1 MKQIIILL
9 LLSFVLAT
17 KIFGQASID
26 KASFDTLINKA
37 QWTNSSALVV
47 YLDGKL
53 YNERYFGKKEQ
64 KIEAMSSTKSIVSYA
79 IGKLLTDGLIR
90 SIDQYVY
97 EFYPEWNEG
106 LRKEITIR
114 HLLNHTSGLQNN
126 PNTTVE
132 IYPSKDFIRLALD
145 AEVLEKPGTMFR
157 YNNKAVNLL
166 AGIIEKASGRKLD
179 VYLKEN
185 LFNPMGITDFNWAKD
200 KSGNPQGMAGFQ
212 VLPEDFAKL
221 GQLFINKGVWNDKPL
236 INKTWFDD
244 MIKPSELEPTCG
256 LLWWII
262 YKKKTAIVD
271 DAHIAIL
278 KRIGLPDNVL
288 TKLATLKGT
297 YTDSAWK
304 TVAAKEIVNSEIWK
318 KEYMDILQNN
328 NIGLSRKEYDEPIGY
343 ATRGNYGNYMF
354 VNPAKKLVVVRMIT
368 EQAYTKSNNNKSDF
382 NDFFDLVSN
391 L

>member
-1 MKQIIILL
+1 MKNILILL
-9 LLSFVLAT
+9 LLPLVLAT
-17 KIFGQASID
+17 NLFGQASID
-26 KASFDTLINKA
+26 KSSFEILLNKA
-37 QWTNSSALVV
+37 QLTNSSALVV
-47 YLDGKL
+47 YLDGNL
-53 YNERYFGKKEQ
+53 YYENYYGKKKQ

-79 IGKLLTDGLIR
+79 IGKLLTDGFIR

-106 LRKEITIR
+106 LKEEITIR

-132 IYPSKDFIRLALD
+132 IYPSKDFIDLALH
-145 AEVLEKPGTMFR
+145 AEVIEKPGTMFR

-166 AGIIEKASGRKLD
+166 AGIVEKASGKKLD
-179 VYLKEN
+179 AYLKEN
-185 LFNPMGITDFNWAKD
+185 LFNSMNITDFNWAKD

-221 GQLFINKGVWNDKPL
+221 GQLFINKGIWNDKQL

-244 MIKPSELEPTCG
+244 IVQPSKLEPTCG

-262 YKKKTAIVD
+262 YKTKTAIVD
-271 DAHIAIL
+271 DAHITTL
-278 KRIGLPDNVL
+278 KNIGFPDNVL

-297 YTDSAWK
+297 YTDSDWK
-304 TVAAKEIVNSEIWK
+304 TIATKEIVNSAIWK
-318 KEYMDILQNN
+318 KEYMDILQKY
-328 NIGLSRKEYDEPIGY
+328 NIGLSRKEYAEPIGY

-354 VNPAKKLVVVRMIT
+354 VNPAKKLVVVRMIIEHT
-368 EQAYTKSNNNKSDF
+368 YTKNNDSKSDF
-382 NDFFDLVSN
+382 IDFFDLVSN